1 MRPDYRTMKWALF
14 LLLLFFAPALL
25 FMIQV
30 FMIVPTIFFAAALLF
45 LLTKSIYP
53 AHLMENLTFMGFVAV
68 HLLIFGGLYY
78 LIAMLLA
85 KLTSVIKEPSAR
97 LLVFLG
103 LCCAILAMAFL
114 PLYGSGG
121 HGPAKMGNLL
131 FAFEEIDRSYGPMTS
146 LLVYGGALLAIA
158 AITFWRRRRKRAKD

>member
-1 MRPDYRTMKWALF
+1 VILDYRTMKWALF

-30 FMIVPTIFFAAALLF
+30 FMIVPAIFFLAGIF
-45 LLTKSIYP
+45 FVMTKFINP
-53 AHLMENLTFMGFVAV
+53 ASFFENLAFIAFLAI

-85 KLTSVIKEPSAR
+85 KLTSLIKPLGAR
-97 LLVFLG
+97 TLVFFG
-103 LCCAILAMAFL
+103 LCCAAIAPAFF

-131 FAFEEIDRSYGPMTS
+131 YALEEVDRSYGPMTS
-146 LLVYGGALLAIA
+146 LMVYGGALLAIA
-158 AITFWRRRRKRAKD
+158 AITFWRRRKSGNN